1 MVRNPPAKLSPVFR
15 VFDKMAKSDIFAI
28 YNDTQL
34 NKSDFGATFSIAT
47 AYKYITAGNGASE
60 FGENIKIYNQDDTT

>member
-1 MVRNPPAKLSPVFR
+1 
-15 VFDKMAKSDIFAI
+15 MAKSDIFAI

-47 AYKYITAGNGASE
+47 AYKYITAGNGAAE